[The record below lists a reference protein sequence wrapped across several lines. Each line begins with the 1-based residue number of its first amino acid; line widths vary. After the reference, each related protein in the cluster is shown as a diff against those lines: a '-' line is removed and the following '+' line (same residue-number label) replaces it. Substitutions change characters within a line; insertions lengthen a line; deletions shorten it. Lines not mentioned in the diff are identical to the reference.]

1 MLEVS
6 EHASLRHLDGTQSL
20 HRLGNRVVRRYQK
33 SPHVRPE
40 HSDEPL
46 AATDAAVL
54 RDPSHPREKLLRCV
68 VRRRT
73 DRLKLSLGAAVAA
86 PCRLVTREG
95 VSVPFALGE
104 VDVNADGN
112 DPPDLRGVLCGSH
125 RGECGAERECDNV
138 DTMHLEPDA
147 QGIDH
152 GPYVG
157 HKSSEVDRRGIG
169 TTRPA
174 RAALIPVRDY
184 EVCLEVQSLLDRARL
199 VDERQPRPLL
209 HE

>member
-1 MLEVS
+1 VLEVS
-6 EHASLRHLDGTQSL
+6 KHPSLRHLDGTQSL
-20 HRLGNRVVRRYQK
+20 HRLDGRVVRRRQQ
-33 SPHVRPE
+33 SPHVCPQ
-40 HSDEPL
+40 HSDEAL
-46 AATDAAVL
+46 TATDAAVL

-73 DRLKLSLGAAVAA
+73 DRLKLPLGAAVAT

-104 VDVNADGN
+104 VDVDADGN
-112 DPPDLRGVLCGSH
+112 DSPDVRGVLCGSH
-125 RGECGAERECDNV
+125 RGKCGAKRKSDHVE
-138 DTMHLEPDA
+138 TIHLQSHAES
-147 QGIDH
+147 IDH

-157 HKSSEVDRRGIG
+157 HKPSEVDRRGIG
-169 TTRPA
+169 AARPA
-174 RAALIPVRDY
+174 RSALIPVRDY
-184 EVCLEVQSLLDRARL
+184 KVRLEVQSLLDRACL